1 MSAPRRS
8 AARALLALACLVAFL
23 LGLAAPAA
31 AQPPAPGTSPR
42 AAVQRFLEL
51 TRSGDDAAAAMFL
64 DLDPTTAA
72 RGAELAHRLKA
83 VLDRH
88 AWIDLAKLSAEAT
101 GASDDGL
108 APDLEAV
115 AKIPSPGGVEEPV
128 LIRKG
133 SDGTWRFAPAT
144 VARIDAWYRGLGGR
158 WFMEHLPAWAQRP
171 GPYDLLIWQWL
182 ALPLLVLVAWMVGS
196 VLGRVTRAIAARL
209 VKRTSVQWDDHLL
222 DRLAGPLR
230 WLWTVLLL
238 RATIPLLGLY
248 APAERATAGVLRAA
262 LFLVFFWSLSRFIDV
277 GAQAV
282 MRSTWAAQLPASRGL
297 VPLGARVAKAV
308 VVVIA
313 TISLLSTLGYPVAS
327 LIAGLGIGGIALAL
341 AAQKTVENL
350 FGAFSIGV
358 DQPFREGDTITIDG
372 VVGTVEAVG
381 LRSTRLRTVDRTVI
395 TMPNGKVADA
405 RIESFAERD
414 RIRFAHTVG
423 LVYETSNAQMKEIL
437 AGFEKALRD
446 HPHIHPEG
454 VVVRFKGFGPHSL
467 DIEVQC
473 WFETR
478 DYDAFRIY
486 REEALLAF
494 MIVVERAG
502 SAFAFPTT
510 TVHMVGPRA
519 ARRADPPLPDRSSG
533 GRVGEEELASRAADE
548 DGGATRA
555 DGDDPEAE
563 GRPVPERAP

>member
-1 MSAPRRS
+1 MSALRRS
-8 AARALLALACLVAFL
+8 AVRALLCLVSI
-23 LGLAAPAA
+23 LGLVALTAPAG
-31 AQPPAPGTSPR
+31 AQPPPGPSPR

-51 TRSGDDAAAAMFL
+51 TRSGDDAAAATFL
-64 DLDPTTAA
+64 DLEPATAA

-88 AWIDLAKLSAEAT
+88 AWIDLAKLSAEAA
-101 GASDDGL
+101 GAADDNLG
-108 APDLEAV
+108 PDLESV
-115 AKIPSPGGVEEPV
+115 AMIPSPGGIEEPV
-128 LIRKG
+128 LMRRG

-158 WFMEHLPAWAQRP
+158 WFLEHLPAWAQRP

-182 ALPLLVLVAWMVGS
+182 ALPIVLLVAWAVGS
-196 VLGRVTRAIAARL
+196 LLGRLTRAIAARL
-209 VKRTSVQWDDHLL
+209 VRRTSVQWDDHLL
-222 DRLAGPLR
+222 DRLGGPLR

-238 RATIPLLGLY
+238 RAVIPLLGLY
-248 APAERATAGVLRAA
+248 APAERATSGLLRAA
-262 LFLVFFWSLSRFIDV
+262 LFLVFFWSLVRFIDV

-282 MRSTWAAQLPASRGL
+282 MRSTWAAALPASRGL
-297 VPLGARVAKAV
+297 VPLGSRVAKAV

-313 TISLLSTLGYPVAS
+313 VISLLSTLGYPVAS

-358 DQPFREGDTITIDG
+358 DQPFREGDTITVDG

-381 LRSTRLRTVDRTVI
+381 LRSTRLRTVDRTVV

-446 HPHIHPEG
+446 HPRIFPEG
-454 VVVRFKGFGPHSL
+454 VIVRFKGFGPHSL

-494 MIVVERAG
+494 MVVVERAG

-510 TVHMVGPRA
+510 TVHMVGPRQ
-519 ARRADPPLPDRSSG
+519 ARREDPPLPDRSSG
-533 GRVGEEELASRAADE
+533 GSVGEEDLASRKVD
-548 DGGATRA
+548 DGGPARA
-555 DGDDPEAE
+555 DGDDPEPDE
-563 GRPVPERAP
+563 PPPPERAP

>member
-1 MSAPRRS
+1 MSASRRS
-8 AARALLALACLVAFL
+8 AVRTLLCFVSLVWL
-23 LGLAAPAA
+23 LVPIAPAV
-31 AQPPAPGTSPR
+31 AQPAPGTTPR

-51 TRSGDDAAAAMFL
+51 TRSGDDAAAAAFL
-64 DLDPTTAA
+64 DLEPTTAA

-88 AWIDLAKLSAEAT
+88 AWIDLAKLSADAA
-101 GASDDGL
+101 GAAADNL
-108 APDLEAV
+108 APDLETV
-115 AKIPSPGGVEEPV
+115 ATIPSPGGIEEPV
-128 LIRKG
+128 LMRKG

-158 WFMEHLPAWAQRP
+158 WFLEHLPAWSQRP

-182 ALPLLVLVAWMVGS
+182 ALPVLLLLAWMVGA
-196 VLGRVTRAIAARL
+196 VLGRLTRAIAARL
-209 VKRTSVQWDDHLL
+209 VRRTSVQWDDHLL
-222 DRLAGPLR
+222 DRLGGPLR
-230 WLWTVLLL
+230 WLWTVLTL
-238 RATIPLLGLY
+238 RAVVPLLGLY
-248 APAERATAGVLRAA
+248 APAERATAGLLRAA
-262 LFLVFFWSLSRFIDV
+262 LFLVFFWSLVRFIDV

-282 MRSTWAAQLPASRGL
+282 MRSTWAAALPASRGL
-297 VPLGARVAKAV
+297 VPLGSRVAKAV

-313 TISLLSTLGYPVAS
+313 VISLLSTLGYPVAS

-358 DQPFREGDTITIDG
+358 DQPFREGDTITVDG

-381 LRSTRLRTVDRTVI
+381 LRSTRLRTVDRTVV

-423 LVYETSNAQMKEIL
+423 LVYETSNARMREIL

-446 HPHIHPEG
+446 HPQIFPEG
-454 VVVRFKGFGPHSL
+454 VIVRFKGFGPHSL

-473 WFETR
+473 WFATR
-478 DYDAFRIY
+478 DYDEFRVY

-494 MIVVERAG
+494 MVVVERAG

-510 TVHMVGPRA
+510 TVHVVGPRQ
-519 ARRADPPLPDRSSG
+519 ARREDPPLPGRSDG
-533 GRVGEEELASRAADE
+533 GSIGEDDLASRKADGE
-548 DGGATRA
+548 GGPARA
-555 DGDDPEAE
+555 DGDDPEPDE
-563 GRPVPERAP
+563 PPPPERAP